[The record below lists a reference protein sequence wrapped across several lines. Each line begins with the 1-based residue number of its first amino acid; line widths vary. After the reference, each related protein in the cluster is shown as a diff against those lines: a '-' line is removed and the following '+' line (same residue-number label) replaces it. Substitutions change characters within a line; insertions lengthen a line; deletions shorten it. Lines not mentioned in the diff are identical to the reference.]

1 MNQIARYVSIATAKS
16 SLQKLIRQ
24 VESLDEAVAV
34 TKNGVPAAIILSL
47 DKFQGLLETIEILS
61 DKPTMKSLKT
71 SMRQAQKGKWVRH
84 AEVFGR

>member
-1 MNQIARYVSIATAKS
+1 MNQITKYVSIAKAKTN
-16 SLQKLIRQ
+16 LQRLIRQ
-24 VESLDEAVAV
+24 VEHADEAVAV

-61 DKPTMKSLKT
+61 DKPTLKSLKT
-71 SMRQAQKGKWVRH
+71 SLRQAQKGKWVRH